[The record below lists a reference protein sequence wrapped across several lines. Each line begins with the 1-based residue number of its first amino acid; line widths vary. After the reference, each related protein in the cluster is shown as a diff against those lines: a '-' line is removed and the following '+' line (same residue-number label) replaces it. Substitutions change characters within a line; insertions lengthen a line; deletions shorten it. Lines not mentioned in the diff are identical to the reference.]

1 MVSLPVPKHLVQGN
15 EFCEVFFVVVSG
27 DYCEVAL
34 FVHFVLNVQFGRLP
48 TEQNISII
56 YLDNPVNP
64 TSLVSLLWFLVS
76 RRCPF
81 HFRLTNISSCLG
93 MVQKKSHLGLSL

>member
-1 MVSLPVPKHLVQGN
+1 MVGLPVPKHLVQGN

-56 YLDNPVNP
+56 CLDNPANP
-64 TSLVSLLWFLVS
+64 TSLVNYF
-76 RRCPF
+76 
-81 HFRLTNISSCLG
+81 
-93 MVQKKSHLGLSL
+93 QYD